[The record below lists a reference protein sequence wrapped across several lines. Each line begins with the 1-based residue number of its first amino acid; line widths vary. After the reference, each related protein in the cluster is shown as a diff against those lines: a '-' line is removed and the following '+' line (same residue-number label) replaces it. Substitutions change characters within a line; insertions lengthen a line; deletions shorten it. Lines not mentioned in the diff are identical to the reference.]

1 MENSDREAR
10 LKYKRMK
17 IAAKRAQMPKE
28 EKEAKRKEN
37 RERMAE
43 KRKQESKRK

>member
-1 MENSDREAR
+1 MS
-10 LKYKRMK
+10 
-17 IAAKRAQMPKE
+17 KE

-43 KRKQESKRK
+43 KRKQESTEKKIEIRKEDQERHARKRS